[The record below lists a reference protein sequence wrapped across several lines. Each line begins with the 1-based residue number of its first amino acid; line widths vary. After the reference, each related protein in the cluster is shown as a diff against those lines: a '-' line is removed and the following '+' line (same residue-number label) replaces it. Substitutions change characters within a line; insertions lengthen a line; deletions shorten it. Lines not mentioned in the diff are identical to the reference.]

1 MIDQNMTETMAFE
14 SHNKELKYQYLIQ
27 RCATSLVLITLLL
40 VVLATPTGIALS
52 SDPITNETMN
62 GHLHKFAGHGLIV
75 IAVSQVIILFL
86 GRKFHIAKP
95 AAHA

>member
-1 MIDQNMTETMAFE
+1 MVDQNMTEVVAMQ
-14 SHNKELKYQYLIQ
+14 SHSEDVKYQYLIQ
-27 RCATSLVLITLLL
+27 RCATSLVFITLLL
-40 VVLATPTGIALS
+40 VVLAAPTGIALS
-52 SDPITNETMN
+52 SDPITNEAMN

-95 AAHA
+95 PAHA